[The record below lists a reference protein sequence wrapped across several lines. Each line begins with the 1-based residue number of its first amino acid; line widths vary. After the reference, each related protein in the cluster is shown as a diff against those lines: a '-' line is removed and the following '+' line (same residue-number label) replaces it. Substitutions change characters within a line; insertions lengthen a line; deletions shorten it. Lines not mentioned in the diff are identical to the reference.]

1 MKYEMQPV
9 ETNGQEKDETADLL
23 TSQEEGQKSQKSRSV
38 GRPTLLDDGRVAALT
53 SALEVGM
60 TIKEAAHTAGV
71 SVSTLKNWR
80 KEYPDLDEVI
90 NRAIAQAR
98 LTAFK
103 TLHKAS
109 ADGDVQAAK
118 ALLDRTDPDR
128 IEQRALTIQR
138 QRQQILHAE
147 SEENRR
153 AETHTVELLNL
164 RHRIALVRAQF
175 RLDFR
180 AKFCQIG
187 NTARNAKFY
196 GPDNSRA
203 QEADRIADDVFCEIL
218 GEIFY
223 FEKGRYGVDARS
235 HLRGTIEVAL
245 NKHLTVEQ
253 FPSQE
258 RTALI
263 VAARK
268 VALAAAEGV
277 QSMLCYGMPPRSMVD
292 ELEAD
297 KEKQQAIEEAKAA
310 EEIQGM
316 VELEE
321 KIKELQKITCND
333 L

>member
-1 MKYEMQPV
+1 MTAVQSIAKDGHN
-9 ETNGQEKDETADLL
+9 NGHAPDLFA
-23 TSQEEGQKSQKSRSV
+23 TQEEGQKSQKSRPV

-60 TIKEAAHTAGV
+60 TLKEATHTAGV

-80 KEYPDLDEVI
+80 KEYPDLDEAI

-109 ADGDVQAAK
+109 TAGDVQAAK

-147 SEENRR
+147 AEENRR
-153 AETHTVELLNL
+153 AETHTVELLKM
-164 RHRIALVRAQF
+164 RQHIALARAQF

-180 AKFCQIG
+180 AKFCQTG
-187 NTARNAKFY
+187 KTVMDANFY
-196 GPDNSRA
+196 GPDNIRA

-245 NKHLTVEQ
+245 NKHLNVEQ

-258 RTALI
+258 RRALI
-263 VAARK
+263 IAARE

-277 QSMLCYGMPPRSMVD
+277 QSMLCYGMPARSMAD
-292 ELEAD
+292 SLEAD
-297 KEKQQAIEEAKAA
+297 KERLQAIQEAK
-310 EEIQGM
+310 E
-316 VELEE
+316 VEDLKER
-321 KIKELQKITCND
+321 KKELQKTNNLIAS
-333 L
+333 LIE